1 MRSEQAEANL
11 GQVKVFTT
19 NGRGATIAEIAD
31 RAIDKIIYV
40 GKDANPLL
48 RDQAIA
54 YRAQIRDVL
63 EFYLTEAVR
72 ADRTTLANRF
82 RNDGHPEL
90 VPLILE
96 D

>member
-1 MRSEQAEANL
+1 MRSQQVEASL
-11 GQVKVFTT
+11 GQVRVLTT
-19 NGRGATIAEIAD
+19 DGRGATISEIAD

-63 EFYLTEAVR
+63 EFYLTEAVK
-72 ADRTTLANRF
+72 ADRTTLVNRF
-82 RNDGHPEL
+82 RNNGHPEL
-90 VPLILE
+90 APLILE
-96 D
+96 E